1 MTGGRVVVLGATGR
15 NFAAGMSG
23 GIAYVLDEV
32 GDFERRCNR
41 DMVDLEP
48 LADAEDVALVLAL
61 IRKHSEYTQ
70 SNRAAKVLAAW
81 DALAAEVRQG
91 HAAGLPARPR
101 RPGQGQERG
110 TRADLE
116 RAAGGAAWVSRRD
129 SWRSGA
135 SCPSG
140 DRWRSGSRTG
150 GRSTGEFP
158 EEKVRAQGARCMDC
172 GIPFC
177 HKGCPL
183 GNIIP
188 DWNDLVY
195 RNRWREALDR
205 LLATNNFPEFT
216 GRLCPAPC
224 EGSCVLGINADPVTI
239 KQIELE
245 IIEHAFREGWVKP
258 EPPLVRTGKSVAVVG
273 SGPCGLA
280 AADQLNRAGHRVTVF
295 ERADRI
301 GGLLRYG
308 IPEFKLEK
316 GILDRRLKLM
326 EAEGVIFRVNAE
338 VGVNVSVDELRSE
351 FDAVLLAG
359 GAPVPRDLK
368 VPGRELDGIHFAME
382 YLPQANRRCEGDT
395 LPEATLISA
404 KGKRVVIIGGG
415 DTGADCL
422 GTAHRQ
428 GAALGHS
435 VRAPA
440 TAARVARRRT
450 TPGRSGRTSSGC
462 PRRTRKAASGTTA
475 SRRSASRA
483 GTARWSVCTGSAW
496 SSRRAR
502 TAGRPCGSCRGPSS
516 RWRSTSCCWPWGS
529 WAPSATRY
537 SRSSA

>member
-1 MTGGRVVVLGATGR
+1 MGKPTGFLEIGRELP
-15 NFAAGMSG
+15 
-23 GIAYVLDEV
+23 
-32 GDFERRCNR
+32 ERRPVAERVKDWREINR
-41 DMVDLEP
+41 EL
-48 LADAEDVALVLAL
+48 
-61 IRKHSEYTQ
+61 
-70 SNRAAKVLAAW
+70 
-81 DALAAEVRQG
+81 
-91 HAAGLPARPR
+91 
-101 RPGQGQERG
+101 
-110 TRADLE
+110 
-116 RAAGGAAWVSRRD
+116 
-129 SWRSGA
+129 
-135 SCPSG
+135 
-140 DRWRSGSRTG
+140 
-150 GRSTGEFP
+150 P
-158 EEKVRAQGARCMDC
+158 EEKVRAQGARCMNC

-245 IIEHAFREGWVKP
+245 IVEHAFREGWIVP

-280 AADQLNRAGHRVTVF
+280 AADQLNRAGHRVTVL

-316 GILDRRLKLM
+316 GILDRRLNLM
-326 EAEGVIFRVNAE
+326 AAEGVTFRPNAE
-338 VGVNVSVDELRSE
+338 VGVNLSVEALRSE
-351 FDAVLLAG
+351 FDAILLAA
-359 GAPVPRDLK
+359 GATLPRDLT

-395 LPEATLISA
+395 VPEAACISA

-428 GAALGHS
+428 GAASVTQFELLPRPPASRTLDNPWPLWPNIFRVSTAHEEGGERDYCISTHHFSGDEGRVKRLHGVRVEFTPGPNGRPTMRELPGTEFEMDVDLVFLAMGFLGPERNTMLAQLGVAITARGTVAADANKMTDIPGIFAAGDTARGQS
-435 VRAPA
+435 LVVWAIAEGRQ
-440 TAARVARRRT
+440 AARGMDAYLMGST
-450 TPGRSGRTSSGC
+450 TLP
-462 PRRTRKAASGTTA
+462 
-475 SRRSASRA
+475 
-483 GTARWSVCTGSAW
+483 
-496 SSRRAR
+496 
-502 TAGRPCGSCRGPSS
+502 
-516 RWRSTSCCWPWGS
+516 
-529 WAPSATRY
+529 
-537 SRSSA
+537 

>member
-1 MTGGRVVVLGATGR
+1 MGKPTGFLEIGRELP
-15 NFAAGMSG
+15 
-23 GIAYVLDEV
+23 
-32 GDFERRCNR
+32 ERRPVAERVTDWREINR
-41 DMVDLEP
+41 EL
-48 LADAEDVALVLAL
+48 
-61 IRKHSEYTQ
+61 
-70 SNRAAKVLAAW
+70 
-81 DALAAEVRQG
+81 
-91 HAAGLPARPR
+91 
-101 RPGQGQERG
+101 
-110 TRADLE
+110 
-116 RAAGGAAWVSRRD
+116 
-129 SWRSGA
+129 
-135 SCPSG
+135 
-140 DRWRSGSRTG
+140 
-150 GRSTGEFP
+150 P
-158 EEKVRAQGARCMDC
+158 EEKVRAQGARCMNC

-195 RNRWREALDR
+195 KNRWREALDR

-224 EGSCVLGINADPVTI
+224 EGSCVLAINSDPVTI

-245 IIEHAFREGWVKP
+245 IIEHAFRHGWVKP

-326 EAEGVIFRVNAE
+326 TAEGVIFRPNAE
-338 VGVNVSVDELRSE
+338 VGVNISVEELRSQ
-351 FDAVLLAG
+351 FDAILLAA
-359 GAPVPRDLK
+359 GATLPRDLK
-368 VPGRELDGIHFAME
+368 VPGRDLDGIHFAME
-382 YLPQANRRCEGDT
+382 YLPQGNRHCEGDT

-428 GAALGHS
+428 GAASVTQFELLPRPPASRTPDNPWPLWPNIFRVSTAHEEGGERDYCISTRHFSGDEGRVKRLHGVRVEFTPGPNGRPTMRELPGTEFEMDVDLVFLAMGFLGPERNAMLAQLGVAITERGTVAADANKMTDIPGIFAAGDTARGQS
-435 VRAPA
+435 LVVWAIAEGRQ
-440 TAARVARRRT
+440 AARGMDAYLMGST
-450 TPGRSGRTSSGC
+450 TLP
-462 PRRTRKAASGTTA
+462 
-475 SRRSASRA
+475 
-483 GTARWSVCTGSAW
+483 
-496 SSRRAR
+496 
-502 TAGRPCGSCRGPSS
+502 
-516 RWRSTSCCWPWGS
+516 
-529 WAPSATRY
+529 
-537 SRSSA
+537 

>member
-1 MTGGRVVVLGATGR
+1 MGKPTGFLEIGRELP
-15 NFAAGMSG
+15 
-23 GIAYVLDEV
+23 
-32 GDFERRCNR
+32 ERRPVAERVKDWREINR
-41 DMVDLEP
+41 
-48 LADAEDVALVLAL
+48 
-61 IRKHSEYTQ
+61 
-70 SNRAAKVLAAW
+70 
-81 DALAAEVRQG
+81 
-91 HAAGLPARPR
+91 
-101 RPGQGQERG
+101 
-110 TRADLE
+110 
-116 RAAGGAAWVSRRD
+116 
-129 SWRSGA
+129 
-135 SCPSG
+135 
-140 DRWRSGSRTG
+140 
-150 GRSTGEFP
+150 EFS
-158 EEKVRAQGARCMDC
+158 EEKTRAQGARCMNC

-177 HKGCPL
+177 HQGCPL

-224 EGSCVLGINADPVTI
+224 EGSCVLGINSDPVTI

-245 IIEHAFREGWVKP
+245 IIEHAFREGWIKP

-326 EAEGVIFRVNAE
+326 GAEGIVFRTSTE
-338 VGVNVSVDELRSE
+338 VGVNISVEDLRSG
-351 FDAVLLAG
+351 FDAILLAG
-359 GAPVPRDLK
+359 GSPVPRDLK

-382 YLPQANRRCEGDT
+382 YLPQANRRCEGDS
-395 LPEATLISA
+395 LPPAALISA

-428 GAALGHS
+428 GAAS
-435 VRAPA
+435 V
-440 TAARVARRRT
+440 TQFELL
-450 TPGRSGRTSSGC
+450 
-462 PRRTRKAASGTTA
+462 PRPP
-475 SRRSASRA
+475 ASRA
-483 GTARWSVCTGSAW
+483 PENPWPLWPNIFRVSTAHEEGGERDYCISTQRFSGRDGRVEKLHGVRVEFVKGDKGRPTLRELPGTEFEIEADLVFLAMGFLGPERNTVLAQLGVAITERGTVAVDEAKKTSVPGVFAAGDTARGQSLVVWAIREGRQAAKGVDAYLMGS
-496 SSRRAR
+496 
-502 TAGRPCGSCRGPSS
+502 TTLP
-516 RWRSTSCCWPWGS
+516 
-529 WAPSATRY
+529 
-537 SRSSA
+537 